1 MSFMYPSLVENDRC
15 KTSYTAVA
23 PPIYVSLSPLWY
35 YALSATEQEK
45 RNKAKRSPATR
56 EEDGSEQTRHKS
68 GRIELLDEIDNNL
81 N

>member
-45 RNKAKRSPATR
+45 RNKAK
-56 EEDGSEQTRHKS
+56 
-68 GRIELLDEIDNNL
+68 NM
-81 N
+81 